1 MILVFSL
8 ELSMMNQFNS
18 ILFIQCQIL
27 TAVASSFFVSTVSTL
42 AAGFWIS

>member
-8 ELSMMNQFNS
+8 ELSVMNQFNS

-27 TAVASSFFVSTVSTL
+27 TAVASSFFVSTL
-42 AAGFWIS
+42 AAGFWII